1 MQNRRFEDE
10 DTLYALLGR
19 VVVEWSQTEGRARRL
34 LHEIM
39 GSASDT
45 NYILLAHLGNVA
57 ITDAI
62 KAYSEACPKALAD
75 HLKHYCTYFDRLRE
89 HRNHYVHGILLV
101 GTEYKER
108 EATAV
113 GETQQITARG
123 RLCIAESK
131 VRSDD
136 LRALISSMTELACYD
151 SVLRWEINGN
161 RPQGA
166 IALTPQRKPPLPDT
180 IQKTRLFPIAEAHLA
195 QGPQ

>member
-1 MQNRRFEDE
+1 MQNRRLENE
-10 DTLYALLGR
+10 DTLYALIGR
-19 VVVEWSQTEGRARRL
+19 VVVEWNQTEGRARRL

-39 GSASDT
+39 GAASDT

-62 KAYSEACPKALAD
+62 KAYGEACPEALAD
-75 HLKHYCTYFDRLRE
+75 HLKHYCAYFDRLRE

-101 GTEYKER
+101 GTEYNKG
-108 EATAV
+108 EAAAV

-131 VRSDD
+131 VKPDD
-136 LRALISSMTELACYD
+136 LRALLASMTELACYD
-151 SVLRWEINGN
+151 SVLRWEISGN

-166 IALTPQRKPPLPDT
+166 ISLTPQRKPPLPDT
-180 IQKTRLFPIAEAHLA
+180 IQKTRLFPIAEARPPEGH
-195 QGPQ
+195 Q